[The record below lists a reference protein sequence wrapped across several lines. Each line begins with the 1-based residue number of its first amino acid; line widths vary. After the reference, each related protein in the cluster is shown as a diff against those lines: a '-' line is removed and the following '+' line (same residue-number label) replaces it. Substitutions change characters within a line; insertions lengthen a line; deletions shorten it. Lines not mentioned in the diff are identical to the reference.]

1 MVLGKVAIVIGSAE
15 VVRGSIDP
23 QTSCAGEVISYKSNL
38 RLISSAGIIG
48 TVLTSGDS
56 SLPDF
61 RDVLSGALK
70 FMTKNAKQGKDGPST
85 SSPHTAQLLTQ
96 VNTLREELQML
107 SRTNHVAIVT
117 VDGRPG
123 PGAYGITAVVIGAI
137 GYLFIRWKG
146 WKLSD
151 MMFVT
156 KRGLS
161 DACNVVGKQVD
172 QVSESVH
179 AAKRHLAGR
188 IDRVDCSLDEC
199 QEITEATREEVTIIH
214 GDLSAC
220 QKEMETVH
228 LIVRN
233 LETKL
238 GRLAYTQDRTTRGIY
253 DLCEFTKRLD
263 QSPKAGTRQ
272 GMVASS
278 TPLPAIE
285 SSERITR
292 AASLPPALEPEA
304 PAPAANS
311 SRADAPKVVRSST
324 AMSASGLSMLV
335 GTSMPP
341 KRERQGAFSRASSM
355 KEGSSESPSGAP
367 SSAEPSPRRSGSS
380 TLFGALGFL
389 RTSAS

>member
-1 MVLGKVAIVIGSAE
+1 VLGKLAIVIGS
-15 VVRGSIDP
+15 
-23 QTSCAGEVISYKSNL
+23 
-38 RLISSAGIIG
+38 GIVG
-48 TVLTSGDS
+48 TVLTGGES

-61 RDVLSGALK
+61 RDVISGAFK
-70 FMTKNAKQGKDGPST
+70 FMTKGAKKGKDGPST

-96 VNTLREELQML
+96 VNYLREELQML
-107 SRTNHVAIVT
+107 SKSNHVAIVT

-156 KRGLS
+156 KRGFS
-161 DACNVVGKQVD
+161 ETCNVVGKQVD

-214 GDLSAC
+214 GDLSAF

-228 LIVRN
+228 LVVRS

-253 DLCEFTKRLD
+253 DLCEFTKRLE
-263 QSPKAGTRQ
+263 QSPKADTRQ
-272 GMVASS
+272 VTSS
-278 TPLPAIE
+278 TPRPAIE
-285 SSERITR
+285 SSERVAKTV
-292 AASLPPALEPEA
+292 SLPPTLEPESP
-304 PAPAANS
+304 PAQSP
-311 SRADAPKVVRSST
+311 RPQAPKVVRST
-324 AMSASGLSMLV
+324 TMSASGLNMLV
-335 GTSMPP
+335 GTTVPP
-341 KRERQGAFSRASSM
+341 KRDHQGVFSRASSM
-355 KEGSSESPSGAP
+355 KEGSSELPSGAP
-367 SSAEPSPRRSGSS
+367 STAEPSPRRSGSS
-380 TLFGALGFL
+380 TLFGGFGFL
-389 RTSAS
+389 RSYTS

>member
-1 MVLGKVAIVIGSAE
+1 MVLGKVAIVIGS
-15 VVRGSIDP
+15 
-23 QTSCAGEVISYKSNL
+23 
-38 RLISSAGIIG
+38 GIIG
-48 TVLTSGDS
+48 TILTSGDS

-61 RDVLSGALK
+61 RDVLSGAFK
-70 FMTKNAKQGKDGPST
+70 FMTKKAKQGKDGPST

-96 VNTLREELQML
+96 VNYLREELQML
-107 SRTNHVAIVT
+107 SKSNHVAIVT

-123 PGAYGITAVVIGAI
+123 PGAYGITAVVVGAI

-172 QVSESVH
+172 QVSENVN

-199 QEITEATREEVTIIH
+199 QEITEATKQEVTIIH
-214 GDLSAC
+214 GDLSAF

-228 LIVRN
+228 LVVRS

-263 QSPKAGTRQ
+263 QSSKADTRQ
-272 GMVASS
+272 VAS
-278 TPLPAIE
+278 TPHLAIE
-285 SSERITR
+285 SSEGISR
-292 AASLPPALEPEA
+292 AASLPPALEPES
-304 PAPAANS
+304 PAAQS
-311 SRADAPKVVRSST
+311 PRTETPKVVRSST
-324 AMSASGLSMLV
+324 TMSASGLSMLV
-335 GTSMPP
+335 GASMPP
-341 KRERQGAFSRASSM
+341 KREHQAVFSRASSM
-355 KEGSSESPSGAP
+355 KQGCSESPSVVP
-367 SSAEPSPRRSGSS
+367 SSAEPSPRRPGSS
-380 TLFGALGFL
+380 TLFGGLGFL
-389 RTSAS
+389 RSYTR

>member
-1 MVLGKVAIVIGSAE
+1 
-15 VVRGSIDP
+15 
-23 QTSCAGEVISYKSNL
+23 
-38 RLISSAGIIG
+38 
-48 TVLTSGDS
+48 
-56 SLPDF
+56 
-61 RDVLSGALK
+61 
-70 FMTKNAKQGKDGPST
+70 MTKGAKKGKDGPST

-96 VNTLREELQML
+96 VNYLREELQML
-107 SRTNHVAIVT
+107 SKSNHVAIVT

-199 QEITEATREEVTIIH
+199 QEITEATRKEVTIIH
-214 GDLSAC
+214 GDLSAF

-228 LIVRN
+228 LVVRS

-253 DLCEFTKRLD
+253 DLCEFTKRLE
-263 QSPKAGTRQ
+263 QSPRADTHQ
-272 GMVASS
+272 VTSS
-278 TPLPAIE
+278 TPRPAIE
-285 SSERITR
+285 SSERVAKTV
-292 AASLPPALEPEA
+292 SLPPALEPES
-304 PAPAANS
+304 PAQSP
-311 SRADAPKVVRSST
+311 RPEAPKVRFV
-324 AMSASGLSMLV
+324 
-335 GTSMPP
+335 
-341 KRERQGAFSRASSM
+341 F
-355 KEGSSESPSGAP
+355 
-367 SSAEPSPRRSGSS
+367 
-380 TLFGALGFL
+380 LFENTIDLACFI
-389 RTSAS
+389 

>member
-1 MVLGKVAIVIGSAE
+1 MLGKVAIVIGS
-15 VVRGSIDP
+15 
-23 QTSCAGEVISYKSNL
+23 
-38 RLISSAGIIG
+38 GIIG
-48 TVLTSGDS
+48 TVLTGGES

-61 RDVLSGALK
+61 KDVISGAFK
-70 FMTKNAKQGKDGPST
+70 FMSKGAKQGKDGPST
-85 SSPHTAQLLTQ
+85 SSPHTAHLLSQ
-96 VNTLREELQML
+96 VNHIREELEML
-107 SRTNHVAIVT
+107 AKRNNVPTIIT

-172 QVSESVH
+172 QVSESVNV
-179 AAKRHLAGR
+179 ARRHLAGR

-199 QEITEATREEVTIIH
+199 QEITEATRKEVTIIH
-214 GDLSAC
+214 GDLSAF

-228 LIVRN
+228 LVVRT

-263 QSPKAGTRQ
+263 QSPKADTRQ
-272 GMVASS
+272 VTSS
-278 TPLPAIE
+278 TPRPAIE
-285 SSERITR
+285 SSERIVR
-292 AASLPPALEPEA
+292 AASLPPASEPETPSQSPRA
-304 PAPAANS
+304 EAA
-311 SRADAPKVVRSST
+311 KVVRSST
-324 AMSASGLSMLV
+324 TMSASGLSMLV
-335 GTSMPP
+335 GTTMPP
-341 KRERQGAFSRASSM
+341 KRDQQGVFSRAISM
-355 KEGSSESPSGAP
+355 KEGSSELPSGAS
-367 SSAEPSPRRSGSS
+367 SSAEPSPRKSGGL
-380 TLFGALGFL
+380 TLFGGLGFL
-389 RTSAS
+389 RSYAS

>member
-1 MVLGKVAIVIGSAE
+1 MVFGKVAIVIGSG
-15 VVRGSIDP
+15 VVGTIL
-23 QTSCAGEVISYKSNL
+23 TGGE
-38 RLISSAGIIG
+38 
-48 TVLTSGDS
+48 SG
-56 SLPDF
+56 LPDF
-61 RDVLSGALK
+61 KDVISGAFK
-70 FMTKNAKQGKDGPST
+70 FMTKGAKQSKDGPST

-96 VNTLREELQML
+96 VNHLREELQML
-107 SRTNHVAIVT
+107 TNNHVAIVT
-117 VDGRPG
+117 IDGRPG
-123 PGAYGITAVVIGAI
+123 PGAYGITAIVVGAI

-188 IDRVDCSLDEC
+188 IDRVDCSLVEC

-214 GDLSAC
+214 GDLNAF

-228 LIVRN
+228 LVVRS

-263 QSPKAGTRQ
+263 QSPKADTRQ
-272 GMVASS
+272 VTSS
-278 TPLPAIE
+278 TPRPAIE
-285 SSERITR
+285 SSERTAR
-292 AASLPPALEPEA
+292 AASLPPAIEPESPSA
-304 PAPAANS
+304 QSP
-311 SRADAPKVVRSST
+311 RAEAPKVLRST
-324 AMSASGLSMLV
+324 TMSASGLSMLA
-335 GTSMPP
+335 GTTMPP
-341 KRERQGAFSRASSM
+341 KRDHQGALGRTTSM
-355 KEGSSESPSGAP
+355 KERSSELPSGVP
-367 SSAEPSPRRSGSS
+367 SSGEPSPRRPGSS
-380 TLFGALGFL
+380 TLFGGLGFL
-389 RTSAS
+389 RSYTS

>member
-1 MVLGKVAIVIGSAE
+1 MVLGKVAIVIGS
-15 VVRGSIDP
+15 
-23 QTSCAGEVISYKSNL
+23 
-38 RLISSAGIIG
+38 GIVG
-48 TVLTSGDS
+48 TVLTSGES

-61 RDVLSGALK
+61 RDVISGAFK
-70 FMTKNAKQGKDGPST
+70 FMTKGAKKGKDGPST

-96 VNTLREELQML
+96 VNYLREELQML
-107 SRTNHVAIVT
+107 SKSNHVAIVT

-179 AAKRHLAGR
+179 VAKRHLAGR

-199 QEITEATREEVTIIH
+199 QEITEATRKEVTIIH
-214 GDLSAC
+214 GDLSAF

-228 LIVRN
+228 LVVRS

-253 DLCEFTKRLD
+253 DLCEFTKRLE
-263 QSPKAGTRQ
+263 QSPKADTRQ
-272 GMVASS
+272 ASQQSVHDSLLTDFVSLVTSS
-278 TPLPAIE
+278 TPRPAIE
-285 SSERITR
+285 SSERVAKTV
-292 AASLPPALEPEA
+292 SLPPALEPESP
-304 PAPAANS
+304 PAQSP
-311 SRADAPKVVRSST
+311 RPEAPKVVRST
-324 AMSASGLSMLV
+324 TMSASGLNMLV
-335 GTSMPP
+335 GTTMPP
-341 KRERQGAFSRASSM
+341 KRDHQGVFSRASSM
-355 KEGSSESPSGAP
+355 KEGSSELPSGAP
-367 SSAEPSPRRSGSS
+367 STAEPSPRRSGSS
-380 TLFGALGFL
+380 TLFGGFGFL
-389 RTSAS
+389 RSYTS

>member
-1 MVLGKVAIVIGSAE
+1 L
-15 VVRGSIDP
+15 P
-23 QTSCAGEVISYKSNL
+23 L
-38 RLISSAGIIG
+38 AGIVG
-48 TVLTSGDS
+48 TVLTGGES

-61 RDVLSGALK
+61 RDVISGAFK
-70 FMTKNAKQGKDGPST
+70 FMTKGAKKGKDGPST

-96 VNTLREELQML
+96 VNYLREELQML
-107 SRTNHVAIVT
+107 SKSNHVAIVT

-199 QEITEATREEVTIIH
+199 QEITEATRKEVTIIH
-214 GDLSAC
+214 GDLSAF

-228 LIVRN
+228 LVVRS

-253 DLCEFTKRLD
+253 DLCEFTKRLE
-263 QSPKAGTRQ
+263 QSPRADTHQ
-272 GMVASS
+272 VTSS
-278 TPLPAIE
+278 TPRPAIE
-285 SSERITR
+285 SSERVAKTV
-292 AASLPPALEPEA
+292 SLPPALEPES
-304 PAPAANS
+304 PAQSP
-311 SRADAPKVVRSST
+311 RPEAPKVVRST
-324 AMSASGLSMLV
+324 TMSASGLNMLV
-335 GTSMPP
+335 GTTMPP
-341 KRERQGAFSRASSM
+341 KRDHQGVVSRASSM
-355 KEGSSESPSGAP
+355 KEGSSELPSGAP
-367 SSAEPSPRRSGSS
+367 SAAEPSPRRSGSS
-380 TLFGALGFL
+380 TLFGGFGFL
-389 RTSAS
+389 RSYTS